1 MGSHV
6 DTNFSLVAYFGW
18 CLVVKAD
25 AVVREG
31 PRNTLEATSIAAI
44 VVVGSISEVA
54 SISGPLVQTMMTS
67 SIVVAITSISLG
79 ASVDIAGSTTKT
91 ITISSSAKS
100 ISTME
105 VAHITRLG
113 ISISRPLVKSMSV
126 VVVVPTSTERKSIA
140 GSKPGAISGSVP
152 KSISGSIPSSI
163 GDSRVS
169 VRGDSVVD
177 SSLSISF
184 RCGLRL
190 SLSLPLV
197 QSAETRIATIAIRS
211 IGTIGA
217 TATKVTTNRVSR
229 VGAISRSV
237 AKAISTVGGVSSN
250 ACNQCK
256 KSENFSCHGDVP

>member
-1 MGSHV
+1 MGSHI
-6 DTNFSLVAYFGW
+6 DTNFTLVAYFGW

-31 PRNTLEATSIAAI
+31 PGNTLEATSIAAI

-54 SISGPLVQTMMTS
+54 SISRPLVQTMMTS

-126 VVVVPTSTERKSIA
+126 VVVVSTGTERKSIA
-140 GSKPGAISGSVP
+140 GSKPGAI
-152 KSISGSIPSSI
+152 
-163 GDSRVS
+163 GDSRMS

-184 RCGLRL
+184 RCSLRL

-197 QSAETRIATIAIRS
+197 QSAKTRIATIAM
-211 IGTIGA
+211 
-217 TATKVTTNRVSR
+217 
-229 VGAISRSV
+229 
-237 AKAISTVGGVSSN
+237 
-250 ACNQCK
+250 
-256 KSENFSCHGDVP
+256 

>member
-1 MGSHV
+1 MGSHI
-6 DTNFSLVAYFGW
+6 DTNFTLVAYFGW

-31 PRNTLEATSIAAI
+31 PGNTLEATSIAAI

-54 SISGPLVQTMMTS
+54 SISRPLVQTMMTS

-126 VVVVPTSTERKSIA
+126 VVVVSTGTERKSIA

-163 GDSRVS
+163 GDSRGS
-169 VRGDSVVD
+169 VRGDSMVD
-177 SSLSISF
+177 SSLSF

-229 VGAISRSV
+229 VGAISRSI
-237 AKAISTVGGVSSN
+237 AKAISTVGGV
-250 ACNQCK
+250 
-256 KSENFSCHGDVP
+256 

>member
-79 ASVDIAGSTTKT
+79 ASVYIAGSTTKT

-126 VVVVPTSTERKSIA
+126 VVVVSTGTERKSI
-140 GSKPGAISGSVP
+140 PGAISGSVP

>member
-18 CLVVKAD
+18 CLVVKAN

-31 PRNTLEATSIAAI
+31 PGNTLEATSIAAI
-44 VVVGSISEVA
+44 VVVGSISEGA

-105 VAHITRLG
+105 VAHISRLG

-126 VVVVPTSTERKSIA
+126 VVVVSTGTERKSIA

-152 KSISGSIPSSI
+152 KSISGPIPSSI

-177 SSLSISF
+177 SSLSF

-197 QSAETRIATIAIRS
+197 KSAETRIATIAIRS

-229 VGAISRSV
+229 VGAISRSI

>member
-1 MGSHV
+1 MGSHI
-6 DTNFSLVAYFGW
+6 DTNFTLVAYFGW

-31 PRNTLEATSIAAI
+31 PGNTLEATSIAAI

-54 SISGPLVQTMMTS
+54 SISGPLVQTMVTS

-79 ASVDIAGSTTKT
+79 ASVDIACSTTKT

-126 VVVVPTSTERKSIA
+126 VVVVSTGTERKSIA

-177 SSLSISF
+177 SSLSF

-197 QSAETRIATIAIRS
+197 QSAETRIATIAM
-211 IGTIGA
+211 
-217 TATKVTTNRVSR
+217 
-229 VGAISRSV
+229 
-237 AKAISTVGGVSSN
+237 
-250 ACNQCK
+250 
-256 KSENFSCHGDVP
+256 

>member
-1 MGSHV
+1 
-6 DTNFSLVAYFGW
+6 
-18 CLVVKAD
+18 VVKAD

-31 PRNTLEATSIAAI
+31 PGDTLEATSRAGI
-44 VVVGSISEVA
+44 VGSISEVA
-54 SISGPLVQTMMTS
+54 SISRPLVQTVVTS
-67 SIVVAITSISLG
+67 SVVVSITSISLG
-79 ASVDIAGSTTKT
+79 TSVDIAGSTTKT

-105 VAHITRLG
+105 VSQITRLG
-113 ISISRPLVKSMSV
+113 ISISRPLVKTMSV
-126 VVVVPTSTERKSIA
+126 VVVVSTSVERISIA
-140 GSKPGAISGSVP
+140 GSMPKSISGSMPKSISGSIP

-197 QSAETRIATIAIRS
+197 QSAETRIATIAM
-211 IGTIGA
+211 
-217 TATKVTTNRVSR
+217 
-229 VGAISRSV
+229 
-237 AKAISTVGGVSSN
+237 
-250 ACNQCK
+250 
-256 KSENFSCHGDVP
+256 

>member
-31 PRNTLEATSIAAI
+31 PGNTLEATSIAAI

-54 SISGPLVQTMMTS
+54 SISGPLVQTMVTS

-126 VVVVPTSTERKSIA
+126 VVVVSTGTERKSIA

-229 VGAISRSV
+229 VGAVSRSV